1 MSGKRR
7 QWLIRALVGGILGAV
22 LAPAA
27 VYLMGFFF
35 LPIGDVEVAHAMGAP
50 WALGIPRLVT
60 PAMAEAF
67 GSAGLAAAVQS
78 LLGGMFGAVVAMATL
93 PFADGGNELVLRSL
107 AHFGATALS
116 FSVLLWVC
124 RWVEQAWFVF
134 VWVILLAVLYMLIWL
149 GRWVGWYVEVMQLR
163 ALLGLSP
170 GPSPLKWRETAPYLP
185 FVLLV
190 CDLLPMLLWWMDRTL
205 GNDVPVLSGLILPF
219 LLLPVAGFFSGLSL
233 GKRQGICPLYPIF
246 CFVCYLPTVYWLLNG
261 SALFHCFLVA
271 IPALM
276 GNVLG
281 WMYRRAVPKNNAAG

>member
-1 MSGKRR
+1 MSVNGR
-7 QWLIRALVGGILGAV
+7 QWLIRVLIGGVLGAV

-35 LPIGDVEVAHAMGAP
+35 LPIGDAEVAHAMGAP

-67 GSAGLAAAVQS
+67 GSAGLAATVQS
-78 LLGGMFGAVVAMATL
+78 LLGGIFGAVVAVATM
-93 PFADGGNELVLRSL
+93 PFADGGKELVLRSL

-116 FSVLLWVC
+116 FSALLWVC
-124 RWVEQAWFVF
+124 CWVNQAWFVL
-134 VWVILLAVLYMLIWL
+134 VWVILLAILYALIWL

-163 ALLGLSP
+163 TLLGLNP
-170 GPSPLKWRETAPYLP
+170 GPSPLKWRETAPYFP

-190 CDLLPMLLWWMDRTL
+190 CDLLPVLLWWGDRAF

-219 LLLPVAGFFSGLSL
+219 LLLPAAGFFSGLSL
-233 GKRQGICPLYPIF
+233 GKRQGLCPLYPMT
-246 CFVCYLPTVYWLLNG
+246 CFACYLPMVYGLFNG

-271 IPALM
+271 VPALA

-281 WMYRRAVPKNNAAG
+281 WMYRRAVPRHRA

>member
-1 MSGKRR
+1 MSGNGR
-7 QWLIRALVGGILGAV
+7 QWLIRVLIGGILGAV

-35 LPIGDVEVAHAMGAP
+35 LPVGEMEAAHAMGAP

-60 PAMAEAF
+60 PAMAQAF

-78 LLGGMFGAVVAMATL
+78 FLGGIFGAVVAMATL
-93 PFADGGNELVLRSL
+93 PFADGGKELVLRSL

-124 RWVEQAWFVF
+124 RWVEKPWFVL
-134 VWVILLAVLYMLIWL
+134 VWVILLAILYVLIWL

-163 ALLGLSP
+163 TMLGLSP

-190 CDLLPMLLWWMDRTL
+190 CDLLPVILWWSDRAL
-205 GNDVPVLSGLILPF
+205 VEDVPVLSGLILPF
-219 LLLPVAGFFSGLSL
+219 VLLPAAGFFSGLSL
-233 GKRQGICPLYPIF
+233 GKRQGICPLYPIA
-246 CFVCYLPTVYWLLNG
+246 CFVCYLPMVYVLFNG
-261 SALFHCFLVA
+261 SALFHCFLAA
-271 IPALM
+271 IPALV

-281 WMYRRAVPKNNAAG
+281 WMYRRAIPRQHT